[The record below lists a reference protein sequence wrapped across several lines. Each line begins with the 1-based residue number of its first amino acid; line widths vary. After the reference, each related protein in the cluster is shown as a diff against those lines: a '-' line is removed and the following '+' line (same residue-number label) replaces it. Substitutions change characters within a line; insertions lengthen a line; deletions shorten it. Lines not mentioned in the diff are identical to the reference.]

1 MARNEVIQ
9 ILIETPDYGEINS
22 FFQELITTRESGTS
36 LRWTLVAELSYDNS
50 RRSIKK
56 YPTLNTTKQRLG
68 SHSRLYTAPRVVPK
82 Y

>member
-9 ILIETPDYGEINS
+9 VLVEILDYGKINS
-22 FFQELITTRESGTS
+22 IFQELITIREPGAS
-36 LRWTLVAELSYDNS
+36 LRWTLMAGSSYDNS
-50 RRSIKK
+50 RRSMKK
-56 YPTLNTTKQRLG
+56 YPTLSTTKQRLG